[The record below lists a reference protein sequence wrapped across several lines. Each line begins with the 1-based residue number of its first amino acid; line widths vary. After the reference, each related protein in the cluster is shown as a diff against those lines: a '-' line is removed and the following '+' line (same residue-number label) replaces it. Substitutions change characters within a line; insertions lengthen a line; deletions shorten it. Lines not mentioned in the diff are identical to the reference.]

1 MSLDRL
7 KAGPVREYPQPTT
20 HSSFNGLGVT
30 MIARLLCAAI
40 VLSSSPIAAQSSD
53 STDVASAVRAYHTAL
68 AAGDSLAAL
77 GLLAPDAVILE
88 SGGMESRAEYR
99 SHHLAADI
107 EFARAVPSVRGEI
120 AVTVAGDV
128 AWASSTST
136 TEGMMG
142 DRKINAM
149 GAELMVLSRT
159 PEGWRIRA
167 IHWSS
172 RNRR

>member
-1 MSLDRL
+1 MIPRLTLVAVVLFAPSL
-7 KAGPVREYPQPTT
+7 V
-20 HSSFNGLGVT
+20 
-30 MIARLLCAAI
+30 
-40 VLSSSPIAAQSSD
+40 AQSTD
-53 STDVASAVRAYHTAL
+53 STDVANAVRAYHTAL
-68 AAGDSLAAL
+68 ATGDSVAAL
-77 GLLAPDAVILE
+77 RLLAPDAVILE

-99 SHHLAADI
+99 SHHLPADI
-107 EFARAVPSVRGEI
+107 EFVMAVPSVRGAI

-128 AWASSTST
+128 AWAASTST
-136 TEGMMG
+136 TEGTRG
-142 DRKINAM
+142 ERKINSV